1 MYVGISKVTRAGQIT
16 LPIDLRR
23 KMGIDEGSDVMLI
36 DDGKTVRIVTNDSLE
51 EAFKLFET
59 AAKAEGLTWK
69 QVEKELKT
77 ARKNTLKRYEG
88 K

>member
-23 KMGIDEGSDVMLI
+23 KMEINEGSDVVLFFENNVIRVM
-36 DDGKTVRIVTNDSLE
+36 KPDSLE
-51 EAFKLFET
+51 EAFKLFE
-59 AAKAEGLTWK
+59 ASAKAEGLTK
-69 QVEKELKT
+69 AQVERELKA
-77 ARKNTLKRYEG
+77 ARKNTLKRHEE